1 MKVFLVYDE
10 MKRTAIDGILNWL
23 SIQRN
28 IEIVEF
34 PHDADT
40 IFVIGGDGLMTR
52 AAKNPDFCGKRLY
65 GINRGTVGFLLN
77 DHADTDDFVKAVAEA
92 EWIEFPLLK
101 ADLEFFDGT
110 KQTALAFNEVYT
122 KTAGAQSAKHRIR
135 INGQDIFA
143 GGCFSGDGII
153 VCTPGGSTA
162 YNRSAHGIILDHAAT
177 SIELTPICPFLPTG
191 FTPQLLSGKSKIT
204 IEMLEDEKREHLVI
218 TDNVPHEKVREVV
231 ISQADE
237 KAIIGFKPDNSY
249 FRKTFELRFPW
260 LKGRTLKTII

>member
-110 KQTALAFNEVYT
+110 KQTALAFNEFYT
-122 KTAGAQSAKHRIR
+122 KTEGVETAKHRLFIDD
-135 INGQDIFA
+135 NDIIP
-143 GGCFSGDGII
+143 GGYYSGDGIM

-162 YNRSAHGIILDHAAT
+162 YNRSAKGIILNHT
-177 SIELTPICPFLPTG
+177 STSLELTPICPYLPME
-191 FTPQLLSGKSKIT
+191 FSPQLLSDKSVVV
-204 IEMLEDEKREHLVI
+204 IEILEDEKRQHLVI
-218 TDNVPHEKVREVV
+218 GDNVKFKHVRRVTIQRAE
-231 ISQADE
+231 D
-237 KAIIGFKPDNSY
+237 KAILGFKPDNSY

-260 LKGRTLKTII
+260 LKGKTLKTKI